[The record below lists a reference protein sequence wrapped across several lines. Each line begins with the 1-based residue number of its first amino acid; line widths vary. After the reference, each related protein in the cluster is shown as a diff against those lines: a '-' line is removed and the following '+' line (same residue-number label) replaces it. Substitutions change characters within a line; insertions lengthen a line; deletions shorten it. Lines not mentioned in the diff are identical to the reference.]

1 MNCKKYYKEYEIIPI
16 CGKVM
21 LFVPS
26 GFLLGYVMSTHRIIS
41 FLKEPRQVQ
50 VSANVKKA
58 WTFKFKF
65 IDIYS

>member
-1 MNCKKYYKEYEIIPI
+1 MVI
-16 CGKVM
+16 
-21 LFVPS
+21 VPS

-41 FLKEPRQVQ
+41 LPKEPRKVQ

-65 IDIYS
+65 IDIYR